1 MNSGEIRRIAQLIA
15 QLRTYNLTTAQAE
28 LLLLAAAQLGLNV
41 LEATEYLQYVSGR
54 LTLTP
59 RGALA
64 LAWRSGVLADLKIEE
79 LADPV
84 GVRVTLTRTDGQ
96 TITKSFTLA
105 DAERAGLV
113 KPGSGW
119 EKYPAQMCQW
129 RAIGFALDA
138 LIPHVVAG
146 TTGIKLVID
155 DESRA
160 SLPVAAE
167 SSALPEPPKALP
179 EPSPLDRLIQRV
191 GETRAVALLEQHGG
205 DVIAAMTA
213 ADAEGGEG

>member
-1 MNSGEIRRIAQLIA
+1 MNIGEIRRVAQLIA

-28 LLLLAAAQLGLNV
+28 LLLLAAAQLGLNI
-41 LEATEYLQYVSGR
+41 LEATEYLQFVGGR

-79 LADPV
+79 LTDPI
-84 GVRVTLTRTDGQ
+84 GVRVTLTRADGK
-96 TITKSFTLA
+96 TITKGFTLA

-138 LIPHVVAG
+138 LMPHVVAG
-146 TTGIKLVID
+146 TAGLKLAM
-155 DESRA
+155 DEGERA
-160 SLPVAAE
+160 GLPVAAE
-167 SSALPEPPKALP
+167 SPALPEPPKALP
-179 EPSPLDRLIQRV
+179 EPSPLDRLIARV

-205 DVIAAMTA
+205 DVVAAMA
-213 ADAEGGEG
+213 ATDAGGGEE